1 MAVTKRVI
9 IEFASPDIR
18 AIDNIQDIRRAT
30 ESASL
35 NLNARYD
42 VILQYP
48 MPTDDERVYLDV
60 RIPDELV
67 DSFSY
72 GKRLRGLSN
81 YLLKNCGGK
90 YQQYLVGNRLLT
102 YTLFEE
108 DGQDSKR
115 KPGGISMAER
125 LEAIADF
132 ARLLERSDED
142 AIFHI
147 NRIML
152 ILKEAAEPEKND

>member
-18 AIDNIQDIRRAT
+18 AIDCIHDIRLA
-30 ESASL
+30 SNNASL
-35 NLNARYD
+35 NLNMRYN
-42 VILQYP
+42 VVLQYP
-48 MPTDDERVYLDV
+48 MPTDDDRVYLDV
-60 RIPDELV
+60 RIPDELA

-72 GKRLRGLSN
+72 GKRLRGISSF
-81 YLLKNCGGK
+81 LLKNFGEK
-90 YQQYLVGNRLLT
+90 YEQYLVGNRLLT
-102 YTLFEE
+102 YTLVE
-108 DGQDSKR
+108 DDVQDSKR

-152 ILKEAAEPEKND
+152 VLKEAAEPAENE

>member
-18 AIDNIQDIRRAT
+18 AIDCIQDIRLA
-30 ESASL
+30 SKNASL
-35 NLNARYD
+35 NLNMRYD

-48 MPTDDERVYLDV
+48 MPTDDDRVYLDI

-72 GKRLRGLSN
+72 GKRLRGISSF
-81 YLLKNCGGK
+81 LLKSYGEK
-90 YQQYLVGNRLLT
+90 YERYLVGNRLIT
-102 YTLFEE
+102 YTLIEE
-108 DGQDSKR
+108 DGQESKR

-125 LEAIADF
+125 LEAVAEF
-132 ARLLERSDED
+132 ARLPERSDED

-152 ILKEAAEPEKND
+152 ILKEASEPEENE